1 MRPRRWTV
9 RVRLTMLYGG
19 LVLVAGAAVLAGLLI
34 MLDRVIATQP
44 IVLDSAYVERLTAA
58 STFPG
63 ANKDADQRRAKVE
76 VLKATEDLRA
86 DLRSRTLTPLIG
98 PSLVGLSILGV
109 AGLGVGWF
117 VAGRALRPIQQITAT
132 AQAVA
137 SGRLDT
143 RIAMDGPKD
152 ELRKLADTFD
162 AMLDRLHEASASQRA
177 FIGNASHELKTPVAI
192 NRTLVDV
199 ALTDPDASPDLIRLG
214 HSLQE
219 VNMRQQRLIDGLLAL
234 AQAGN
239 MLTKHQ
245 EANLDDIARTTIDRY
260 QGEAEQRRILVKSSL
275 HPAPLTGDPVLLER
289 LVENLIQNA
298 VVHNTNG
305 GGWITVRTCQS
316 GDAVQLQVAN
326 SGPVV
331 PTASIANLFE
341 PFRRPTDRVDSAAGS
356 GLGLSIV
363 RTVAEAHG
371 GTVEAMALRRGGLS
385 VEVVLPGSE
394 RTTN

>member
-1 MRPRRWTV
+1 MRPRQWTV
-9 RVRLTMLYGG
+9 RARLTMLYGG
-19 LVLVAGAAVLAGLLI
+19 LVLVAGTAVLAGVLI

-63 ANKDADQRRAKVE
+63 ANQDTDQRRAKVE

-86 DLRSRTLTPLIG
+86 DLRNRTLTPLIG

-109 AGLGVGWF
+109 AGLATGWF

-143 RIAMDGPKD
+143 RIALNGPKD

-305 GGWITVRTCQS
+305 GGWITVRTCQA

-394 RTTN
+394 RTTD